1 MKKAE
6 KIDELTLLLKRIQAD
21 FENYKKRIGRE
32 QREFA
37 AKANKE
43 MIKQMLPVLDSFEIA
58 LNNQKNSGFEM
69 VYQQFLSLLKN
80 QGLEP
85 IGAEGKFD
93 PYKHEALMQEEAD
106 EEGIILEEFQKGYK
120 FREDIIRPAKVKV
133 SKLRSKEL
141 NY

>member
-6 KIDELTLLLKRIQAD
+6 KIDELTLLLKRVQAD
-21 FENYKKRIGRE
+21 FENYKKRVERE
-32 QREFA
+32 QKEFA

-43 MIKQMLPVLDSFEIA
+43 LVQQMLPVLDSFELA
-58 LNNQKNSGFEM
+58 VKGHKNSGFEM

-85 IGAEGKFD
+85 IEASGKFD
-93 PYKHEALMQEEAD
+93 PNKHEALMQEEAG

-120 FREDIIRPAKVKV
+120 FRKEIIRPTKVKV
-133 SKLRSKEL
+133 SKLRSKEES
-141 NY
+141 N